1 MMFQYGLDAYM
12 KYDYIGSPW
21 PIDYGLAKEVGNGG
35 FSLRTIQAM
44 ITCLEHKDKVK
55 IPPYINSEE
64 NLKTFNGKH
73 PEDVFYSFGMPLFK
87 YTVAPSNVASFF
99 SNETVLFN
107 HNLIG
112 CHQLSKFN
120 NQLYHKCLENS
131 IIPYN
136 HVLRVPV
143 GMHRYGWISVKNKF
157 DKLFTN
163 TNGVELRSYGDL
175 DIQHSRA
182 EWVGIFHLT
191 PLSTKKYY
199 SVCSIKNVLNDPVF
213 IHNLQYC
220 KGIFTLSN
228 YLTKVWMGIFAKLKL
243 DIPVD
248 TVYHPVGF
256 DGEFDPAIIDTTKT
270 VILVGSQLR
279 RATTLYQLDL
289 PGYRKVWLPG
299 RTEQKA
305 NYLLNQECEEFNVT
319 LTPEQIKSVELLSYI
334 SNEAYDT
341 LINNSYLIVHQVNA
355 SANNA
360 IIEAIS
366 RNIPIFCNRLEAA
379 EEYLGKDYPLFFR
392 DAKHLALLLQD
403 KPAIHKAH
411 IYLKTHQEL
420 KDRLTMDTF
429 LSGILN
435 SPITKRIL
443 TQTLPPF
450 LNAVNELKLI

>member
-1 MMFQYGLDAYM
+1 
-12 KYDYIGSPW
+12 
-21 PIDYGLAKEVGNGG
+21 
-35 FSLRTIQAM
+35 
-44 ITCLEHKDKVK
+44 
-55 IPPYINSEE
+55 
-64 NLKTFNGKH
+64 
-73 PEDVFYSFGMPLFK
+73 
-87 YTVAPSNVASFF
+87 
-99 SNETVLFN
+99 
-107 HNLIG
+107 
-112 CHQLSKFN
+112 
-120 NQLYHKCLENS
+120 
-131 IIPYN
+131 
-136 HVLRVPV
+136 
-143 GMHRYGWISVKNKF
+143 
-157 DKLFTN
+157 
-163 TNGVELRSYGDL
+163 
-175 DIQHSRA
+175 
-182 EWVGIFHLT
+182 
-191 PLSTKKYY
+191 
-199 SVCSIKNVLNDPVF
+199 
-213 IHNLQYC
+213 
-220 KGIFTLSN
+220 
-228 YLTKVWMGIFAKLKL
+228 VWKGIFAKLKL